1 MAHNVEL
8 EKRIKKILKAKK
20 KIEIKNMFGGICFMH
35 NGNMLCGIDKN
46 RLMVRVG
53 PEQYESVLK
62 MKYAKVMDIT
72 GKPMKGFIFVSEDG
86 LKSDS
91 NLKKWIQLGLN
102 FTGHL
107 PPKKSKTKNGKPKI
121 NSTPIRQ
128 ARNIGKVCSEEL
140 KSIGIMNL
148 GQLRAKGWETVF
160 EQLVQAFPNRLNL
173 NMATSLIGAVE
184 NCDWKRVPKEFK
196 HEAKLLIRD
205 LKARM
210 R

>member
-1 MAHNVEL
+1 MSYNVEL
-8 EKRIKKILKAKK
+8 EKRITKILKAKK
-20 KIEIKNMFGGICFMH
+20 KIETKNMFGGICFMH

-53 PEQYESVLK
+53 PDQYESALK

-72 GKPMKGFIFVSEDG
+72 GKPMKGFVFVNEDG
-86 LKSDS
+86 LKSEA

-102 FTGHL
+102 FTSYL
-107 PPKKSKTKNGKPKI
+107 PPKKPKTKSGKPKT

-128 ARNIGKVCSEEL
+128 ARNIGKVSSEEL
-140 KSIGIMNL
+140 KSIGIINL
-148 GQLRAKGWETVF
+148 GQLKSKGWETVF
-160 EQLVQAFPNRLNL
+160 EHLVQAFPNRLNL

-184 NCDWKRVPKEFK
+184 DCDWKRVPKELK
-196 HEAKLLIRD
+196 HEAKVLISD
-205 LKARM
+205 LKARL

>member
-1 MAHNVEL
+1 MSYNLEL
-8 EKRIKKILKAKK
+8 EKRITKILKAKR

-46 RLMVRVG
+46 KLMVRVG

-72 GKPMKGFIFVSEDG
+72 GKPMKGFIFVNEDG
-86 LKSDS
+86 FKSET

-102 FTGHL
+102 FTEGL
-107 PPKKSKTKNGKPKI
+107 PHKKPKAKSSKAKT

-128 ARNIGKVCSEEL
+128 ARNIGKVSSEEL
-140 KSIGIMNL
+140 KSIGISTL
-148 GQLRAKGWETVF
+148 GQLRSKGWEVVF
-160 EQLVQAFPNRLNL
+160 EQLVQAYPNRLNL

-184 NCDWKRVPKEFK
+184 DFDWKRIPKDLK
-196 HEAKLLIRD
+196 HDAKLLIRD
-205 LKARM
+205 IKARF